1 MQNISSRIISIYAL
15 CPLRAWLEF
24 RQEERKNLAFAEEIL
39 MIEGARVRS
48 AALAQLSENRF
59 VVKAKSSEL
68 AQQQTLAACRDG
80 FDAVIRPTFEALGV
94 TARGCALRRV
104 DGGFNLVSVSSHAGV
119 RDDDL
124 LTCTIAAA
132 CALESGI
139 TIRSVTLMHLD
150 TSKSIANAAKDQAE
164 LFKTVDATE
173 VVFEKLDEVRALISR
188 CAAALSGPR
197 PDGVV
202 GSHCKQGCS
211 NVSSCL
217 AISPVANDHVCHL
230 PSTAGN
236 VGKAIAAGA
245 TSIRDLEEPLMTN
258 ERNAL
263 VYASIMRNTAVVT
276 AKARALLAALP
287 YPRHYID
294 FEACAYAMPKFDG
307 MRAYEP
313 ILFQWSLHTKAAPGS
328 DYVHTEFLDVS
339 GKDPRRG
346 FAESLLDALGQVGPV
361 LVFSSFEKTRLKDLA
376 STFPD
381 LADRLQ
387 KVIERIVDV
396 LTIARSGFYSPDM
409 AGSWS
414 LKKIAPVL
422 PPCADL
428 VSYDDMDEVADGMAA
443 QAAYMTLTDT
453 FMQESARNDLEEK
466 MRSYCASD
474 TRGLAHLCDS
484 LQSCVEFEV
493 LGDEAF
499 QFVKRKSTTPK
510 VSAAAK
516 PRTRKVVAA

>member
-1 MQNISSRIISIYAL
+1 MMQIPSRIVSIYSQ

-24 RQEERKNLAFAEEIL
+24 RQAERKSLAFAEEIL

-48 AALAQLSENRF
+48 AALAQLSNNSF
-59 VVKAKSSEL
+59 VVKAKVS
-68 AQQQTLAACRDG
+68 AQKETLQACRDG

-104 DGGFNLVSVSSHAGV
+104 EGGFSLVSVSSHAGV

-124 LTCTIAAA
+124 LTCAIVSA
-132 CALESGI
+132 CALESGVE
-139 TIRSVTLMHLD
+139 IRSVTVMHLD
-150 TSKSIANAAKDQAE
+150 THKSIANAATDKAE
-164 LFKTVDATE
+164 LFKTVDVTE
-173 VVFEKLDEVRALISR
+173 TVFAKLDEVRAMITR
-188 CAAALSGPR
+188 CATDLNGPR
-197 PDGVV
+197 PDGIA
-202 GSHCKQGCS
+202 GSYCKNACS
-211 NVSSCL
+211 NFTSCHV
-217 AISPVANDHVCHL
+217 ISPVANDHVCHL
-230 PSTAGN
+230 PSTAGA
-236 VGKAIAAGA
+236 VGKAISAGTA
-245 TSIRDLEEPLMTN
+245 CIRELEESLMTN

-263 VYASIMRNTAVVT
+263 VYASIMRNAPVVT
-276 AKARALLAALP
+276 AQARAMLAALP

-294 FEACAYAMPKFDG
+294 FEACAYALPKFNG

-339 GKDPRRG
+339 GQDPRRG
-346 FAESLLDALGQVGPV
+346 FAETLLEALGQVGPV

-422 PPCADL
+422 PPCPDL
-428 VSYDDMDEVADGMAA
+428 VSYADMEDVADGMAA
-443 QAAYMTLTDT
+443 QAAYMALTDT
-453 FMQESARNDLEEK
+453 FMQDAERTDLKTK
-466 MRSYCASD
+466 MLAYCASD

-484 LQSCVEFEV
+484 LQFSGEFDV

-510 VSAAAK
+510 VRAAAK
-516 PRTRKVVAA
+516 PRTHKVVAA